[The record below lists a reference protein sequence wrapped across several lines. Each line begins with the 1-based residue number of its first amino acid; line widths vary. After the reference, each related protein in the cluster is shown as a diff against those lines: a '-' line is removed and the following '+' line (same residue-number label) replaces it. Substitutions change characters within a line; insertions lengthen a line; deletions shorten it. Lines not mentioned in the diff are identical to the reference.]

1 MLHFC
6 LIFFGNLL
14 NKLIVLIVNTLVQG
28 FLEKPGI
35 NGTIIH
41 KKIQASKEACIRML
55 NKI

>member
-6 LIFFGNLL
+6 LILFGNLL